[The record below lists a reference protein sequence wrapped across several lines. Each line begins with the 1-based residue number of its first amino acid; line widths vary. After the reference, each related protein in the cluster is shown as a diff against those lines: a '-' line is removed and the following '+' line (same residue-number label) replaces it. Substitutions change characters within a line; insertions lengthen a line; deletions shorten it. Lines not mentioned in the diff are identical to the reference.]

1 MTTKADLIGLGVSP
15 YVANALGVTPVVATA
30 YGATVGSANQIG
42 GQQFLTVCITGTSS
56 FKVPQIGGDTG
67 ALLGGPPFYVSNLT
81 TAAIAVYAASNS
93 LGSAVTFYASDAS
106 GILVSVAPG
115 KTGVLM
121 PLTVSTWAVVSGCS
135 AG

>member
-1 MTTKADLIGLGVSP
+1 MATKENLIGLGTPPALARV
-15 YVANALGVTPVVATA
+15 LGVTPVVATA

-42 GQQFLTVCITGTSS
+42 GDQYLTVCVTGTSA
-56 FKVPQIGGDTG
+56 FKVPQVGGDTG
-67 ALLGGPPFYVSNLT
+67 TLLGAPPFWVVNLT
-81 TAAIAVYAASNS
+81 TAAIAVYAASNA
-93 LGSAVTFYASDAS
+93 LGSAVTFYSSDAS

-121 PLTVSTWAVVSGCS
+121 PLTVSTWAVVSGAS